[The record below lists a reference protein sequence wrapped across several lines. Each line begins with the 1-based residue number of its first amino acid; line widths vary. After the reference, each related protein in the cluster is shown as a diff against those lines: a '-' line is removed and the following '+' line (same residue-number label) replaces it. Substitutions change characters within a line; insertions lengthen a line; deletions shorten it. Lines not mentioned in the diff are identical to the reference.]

1 MKAFN
6 RIFSVVAVAVILL
19 FAVVNLILAADKT
32 NNGRLYRVEIS
43 RLVREIEAN
52 GSADISEC
60 VYVTNIERYFIALI
74 TILTA
79 TPTKR
84 SLQEL

>member
-32 NNGRLYRVEIS
+32 NNGRLYRI
-43 RLVREIEAN
+43 
-52 GSADISEC
+52 
-60 VYVTNIERYFIALI
+60 VTMLSV
-74 TILTA
+74 
-79 TPTKR
+79 K
-84 SLQEL
+84 